1 MLFMADD
8 TTLAV
13 LRRQLEVQLA
23 GRASL
28 VTALHGMLEVIPLG
42 ASKAVG
48 LQRVLAMLGVHE
60 AAVLAAGDGTSQ
72 SPAPSLF
79 IALRCTRLPCL
90 LPSGSWEKGI
100 EMLQMCSPSLALDVP
115 VCMCLSACAF
125 AALWM
130 VPSRNVA
137 QGRTTLRCCR
147 WPAWQW
153 RWATPTRR

>member
-60 AAVLAAGDGTSQ
+60 AAVLAAGDGTRHV
-72 SPAPSLF
+72 PCPWPNP
-79 IALRCTRLPCL
+79 CTR
-90 LPSGSWEKGI
+90 KG
-100 EMLQMCSPSLALDVP
+100 QV
-115 VCMCLSACAF
+115 
-125 AALWM
+125 
-130 VPSRNVA
+130 
-137 QGRTTLRCCR
+137 QGFKCR
-147 WPAWQW
+147 SCIGLGC
-153 RWATPTRR
+153 RS